1 MEIFY
6 KGQCLMI
13 STEKQKTLW
22 QPVFVLLKVV
32 KGAKQGAKGLR
43 IPNIA

>member
-1 MEIFY
+1 MFDDFY
-6 KGQCLMI
+6 R
-13 STEKQKTLW
+13 KTKKHCAF
-22 QPVFVLLKVV
+22 VTTCIIVLLKVV